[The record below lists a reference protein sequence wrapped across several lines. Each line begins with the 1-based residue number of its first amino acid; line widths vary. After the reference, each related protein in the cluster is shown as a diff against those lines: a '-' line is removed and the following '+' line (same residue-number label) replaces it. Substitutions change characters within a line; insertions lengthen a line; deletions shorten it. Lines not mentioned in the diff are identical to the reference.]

1 MNYIILFINLFMV
14 TMKKQYIIF
23 KILAL
28 LIIAGGCT
36 INLDDLDSDRFKHE
50 NQLLLNLHENLY
62 EIDFTQYSE
71 SDIIPFFMISNPDDW
86 TLMVDSSKM
95 VVQYKGAFDYSQKSV
110 SPFQINASDQDRVI
124 HSVLFPILDKGGLIE
139 SPIAINSS
147 NFFIYKNYSIDAAF
161 NSRLLPNQLKLIAQ
175 YSDEIDEIDIF
186 NLIDE
191 IIKLLYLETLRS
203 VEIGFNHEQTYLGS
217 IDAWSD
223 EVEPDTLIMDPE
235 DDLSLIEVAINNLNF
250 IIDAAEENLIS
261 KIDPQYVSDVQS
273 MWIEKKTDLYLSL
286 ILLFND
292 FKVEALMPG
301 DVSAHNA
308 DESRGDTL
316 VWSFNLSDFI
326 EKDYVIYASSRIV
339 YKNRMIG
346 CLVIAAL
353 IILWIFASLYLSRI
367 RKKYKR

>member
-14 TMKKQYIIF
+14 SMKKQYIIF
-23 KILAL
+23 KILVL
-28 LIIAGGCT
+28 SIIAGGCT
-36 INLDDLDSDRFKHE
+36 IDLEDLDSDRFKHE
-50 NQLLLNLHENLY
+50 NHLLMNLQENLY
-62 EIDFTQYSE
+62 KVDFTQYSE
-71 SDIIPFFMISNPDDW
+71 SDIIPFFMVSNSDDW
-86 TLMVDSSKM
+86 TRVIDSSRM
-95 VVQYKGAFDYSQKSV
+95 VVQYKGAFDYSQSSV
-110 SPFQINASDQDRVI
+110 SPFQINPSNQNRVI
-124 HSVLFPILDKGGLIE
+124 HGVLSSSSDREGLLDE
-139 SPIAINSS
+139 PIAIHSS

-161 NSRLLPNQLKLIAQ
+161 NSRLLPAELKLIAQ
-175 YSDEIDEIDIF
+175 YSDEVDEINIVDLV
-186 NLIDE
+186 NE
-191 IIKLLYLETLRS
+191 IIRLLYSETLRS
-203 VEIGFNHEQTYLGS
+203 VEIGFNHEQSYLGS

-235 DDLSLIEVAINNLNF
+235 DNLSLIEVAINNLNF

-273 MWIEKKTDLYLSL
+273 MWVEKKADLYLSL

-301 DVSAHNA
+301 NVSTHNA

-326 EKDYVIYASSRIV
+326 EKDYVINASSRIV
-339 YKNRMIG
+339 YKNRVIG
-346 CLVIAAL
+346 CLMIAAL
-353 IILWIFASLYLSRI
+353 MILWII